1 MQIAEDGTLASPQGD
16 GTDTDSEDEKQ
27 QDQVM
32 QLEGLL
38 NETGFLG

>member
-1 MQIAEDGTLASPQGD
+1 MS
-16 GTDTDSEDEKQ
+16 TDTDSEDEKQ